1 MRVLLVARQR
11 PTAGTSFRRC
21 MFAICTGAVLP
32 REKKNDPQQPC
43 CSAPPGSPFC
53 AGCESK
59 LEPIASK
66 LQGAANRWV
75 ADVVER
81 KMAYEN
87 STHCRSLG
95 GIARQ
100 YLQAGGFT
108 DEAACPLP
116 HRGDHASAR
125 LEGALAVSLETHAS
139 LSGEEA
145 QVTWRRGGRGG

>member
-1 MRVLLVARQR
+1 
-11 PTAGTSFRRC
+11 
-21 MFAICTGAVLP
+21 
-32 REKKNDPQQPC
+32 
-43 CSAPPGSPFC
+43 
-53 AGCESK
+53 
-59 LEPIASK
+59 
-66 LQGAANRWV
+66 V

>member
-1 MRVLLVARQR
+1 MESFPAMREGALVFEPPAPPVIREKLRVGQR
-11 PTAGTSFRRC
+11 PERLF
-21 MFAICTGAVLP
+21 GATRLVVG
-32 REKKNDPQQPC
+32 
-43 CSAPPGSPFC
+43 CSSS
-53 AGCESK
+53 ESK

-66 LQGAANRWV
+66 LQEAANRCV